1 MGEGA
6 KTWHPFWWQW
16 PILTSGHLLDRMT
29 DRRFSEADLR
39 EMLEDA
45 TGIRPGAGA
54 GRWVAECRW
63 RGENWEVV
71 LEPSPSSTETV
82 VVTAY
87 RVH

>member
-1 MGEGA
+1 MDEES
-6 KTWHPFWWQW
+6 TPWRPSWWDW
-16 PILTSGHLLDRMT
+16 PLLASDHLLDRMV

-39 EMLEDA
+39 EMLADA
-45 TGIRPGAGA
+45 YDLRAGARA

-71 LEPSPSSTETV
+71 LEPDESSRRII

-87 RVH
+87 RIH